1 MQGGVGK
8 VRIGAGLIKYTDNQ
22 CRLEIKLA
30 EGR

>member
-8 VRIGAGLIKYTDNQ
+8 GRIGAGLIEYADNQ
-22 CRLEIKLA
+22 CGLEIKSA

>member
-8 VRIGAGLIKYTDNQ
+8 GRIGAGLIKYTDNQ
-22 CRLEIKLA
+22 CGLEIKLT